1 PAGQR
6 EHLFGEKS
14 LLRLRTED
22 ALERATRRF
31 AGESDHV
38 AVSLA
43 ASERH
48 PDARPGLESREALVH
63 SVGEGLSKRARD
75 HDLGEAWHER
85 DGTREPRFFARGED
99 AARAPR
105 APRAA

>member
-1 PAGQR
+1 
-6 EHLFGEKS
+6 
-14 LLRLRTED
+14 
-22 ALERATRRF
+22 
-31 AGESDHV
+31 V

-48 PDARPGLESREALVH
+48 PDARPGLESRETVVH

-105 APRAA
+105 APRAAERRTRRLKPRERFGRRARLPFAPCPAKRPSAGSQ